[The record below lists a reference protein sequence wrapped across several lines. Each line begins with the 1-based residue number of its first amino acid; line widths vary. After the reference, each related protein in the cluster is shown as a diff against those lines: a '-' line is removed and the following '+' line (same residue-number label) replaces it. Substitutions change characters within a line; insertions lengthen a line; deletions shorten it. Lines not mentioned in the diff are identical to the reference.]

1 MHPLL
6 ARTSQDYDPVA
17 LSLFVKVLQ
26 VTFADDV
33 RAIQGVPLQSCP
45 ERGPFA
51 DIYANVGG
59 KKIALARVTCPM
71 SSFMALPQILNINCC
86 VYIIVLL
93 LT

>member
-51 DIYANVGG
+51 DIYAKVGG
-59 KKIALARVTCPM
+59 QKITLASHVICHLLR
-71 SSFMALPQILNINCC
+71 LPQILNINCR
-86 VYIIVLL
+86 V
-93 LT
+93 